1 MGGGRKCGR
10 PLLPLMRLDQIL
22 VVTLSIA
29 TNISTLVIVALG
41 LSVIFGMMR
50 VINLA
55 HGELI
60 MLGAYTVLAVT
71 HAYGNIWLGMAA
83 APIVV
88 GIVGLVVERLVIR
101 FLYGRILDT
110 MLATWGLSLVLV
122 QAVTILF
129 GPTTQGLATPLGNFS
144 FGVYSASR
152 YSLFLIAMAAVLLA
166 ATYLLFKHTQYG
178 LEARAAIQL
187 PEMAA
192 ALGVNAARSHMMT
205 FAIGAALAGAAGA
218 LIAPVTGV
226 VPTIGLA
233 FIARAFMTVIVG
245 GPAVLLGTTAAAAL
259 LGIFENLVSYLATPF
274 LGQGALLAIAILILR
289 VLPTGLSG
297 GWRRGV

>member
-1 MGGGRKCGR
+1 MNA
-10 PLLPLMRLDQIL
+10 
-22 VVTLSIA
+22 VTLLTSLVDGLLIGVVYGIA
-29 TNISTLVIVALG
+29 AMG
-41 LSVIFGMMR
+41 LNLIWGVMR

-71 HAYGNIWLGMAA
+71 RATGSIWLGMAA
-83 APIVV
+83 APVV
-88 GIVGLVVERLVIR
+88 VALVGVAVERLIIR

-122 QAVTILF
+122 QGVTILF

-144 FGVYSASR
+144 VGAFSASW
-152 YSLFLIAMAAVLLA
+152 YGLFLIVMAALLLA
-166 ATYLLFKHTQYG
+166 ATHLVFKRTRYG
-178 LEARAAIQL
+178 LEARAATQL

-192 ALGVNAARSHMMT
+192 ALGVDAARSHMIT
-205 FAIGAALAGAAGA
+205 FAFGAALAGTAGA

-245 GPAVLLGTTAAAAL
+245 GPAVLLGTTAAASL
-259 LGIFENLVSYLATPF
+259 LGVFENLVSYLATPF
-274 LGQGALLAIAILILR
+274 LGQGALLAVAILILR

-297 GWRRGV
+297 GRQRGV

>member
-1 MGGGRKCGR
+1 MA
-10 PLLPLMRLDQIL
+10 PDQIL
-22 VVTLSIA
+22 AVALGVT
-29 TNISTLVIVALG
+29 TNIATLVIVALG

-60 MLGAYTVLAVT
+60 MLGAYTVLAVSRT
-71 HAYGNIWLGMAA
+71 SGNIWMGMAA
-83 APIVV
+83 APVV
-88 GIVGLVVERLVIR
+88 VGLVGLLVERLIIR

-122 QAVTILF
+122 QGVTILF
-129 GPTTQGLATPLGNFS
+129 GPATQGLATPLGNFTM
-144 FGVYSASR
+144 GAYSASW
-152 YSLFLIAMAAVLLA
+152 YSLFLIVMAGTLLA
-166 ATYLLFKHTQYG
+166 ATYVVFKHTQYG
-178 LEARAAIQL
+178 LEARAATQL

-192 ALGVNAARSHMMT
+192 ALGVNAARSHMIT
-205 FAIGAALAGAAGA
+205 FAFGAALAGAAGA

-245 GPAVLLGTTAAAAL
+245 GPAVLVGTMSAAAL

-274 LGQGALLAIAILILR
+274 LGQGALLAVAILILR

>member
-1 MGGGRKCGR
+1 
-10 PLLPLMRLDQIL
+10 MRLDQVL
-22 VVTLSIA
+22 VVALGVT
-29 TNISTLVIVALG
+29 TNISTLVLVALG

-60 MLGAYTVLAVT
+60 MLGAYTVLTVT
-71 HAYGNIWLGMAA
+71 RSTGNIWVGMVA

-88 GIVGLVVERLVIR
+88 GAVGLVVERLVIR

-144 FGVYSASR
+144 IGAYSASW
-152 YSLFLIAMAAVLLA
+152 YSLFLIAMAGVLLA
-166 ATYLLFKHTQYG
+166 FTYVVFKHTPYG
-178 LEARAAIQL
+178 LEARAATQL
-187 PEMAA
+187 PGMASA
-192 ALGVNAARSHMMT
+192 MGVNAARSHMIT
-205 FAIGAALAGAAGA
+205 FAFGASLAGAAGA
-218 LIAPVTGV
+218 LIAPIAGV

-245 GPAVLLGTTAAAAL
+245 GPAILLGTTAAAAV
-259 LGIFENLVSYLATPF
+259 LGICENLVSYLATPF
-274 LGQGALLAIAILILR
+274 LGQGALLTVAIVILR
-289 VLPTGLSG
+289 VLPSGLSA
-297 GWRRGV
+297 GWRRGA

>member
-1 MGGGRKCGR
+1 VRA
-10 PLLPLMRLDQIL
+10 DQIL
-22 VVTLSIA
+22 VVVLGVT
-29 TNISTLVIVALG
+29 TNIATLVIVSLG

-71 HAYGNIWLGMAA
+71 RASGNVWLGMAA
-83 APIVV
+83 APIAV
-88 GIVGLVVERLVIR
+88 GLIGLVVERLIIR

-122 QAVTILF
+122 QGVTILF
-129 GPTTQGLATPLGNFS
+129 GPATQGLATPLGNFTI
-144 FGVYSASR
+144 GAYSASR
-152 YSLFLIAMAAVLLA
+152 YSLFLIIMAGALLA
-166 ATYLLFKHTQYG
+166 TTYLVFKHTWYG
-178 LEARAAIQL
+178 LEARAATQL
-187 PEMAA
+187 PGMAA
-192 ALGVNAARSHMMT
+192 ALGVNAARSHMTT
-205 FAIGAALAGAAGA
+205 FAFGAALAGAAGA

-245 GPAVLLGTTAAAAL
+245 GPAVLLGTTASASL

-274 LGQGALLAIAILILR
+274 LGQGALLAVAILILR